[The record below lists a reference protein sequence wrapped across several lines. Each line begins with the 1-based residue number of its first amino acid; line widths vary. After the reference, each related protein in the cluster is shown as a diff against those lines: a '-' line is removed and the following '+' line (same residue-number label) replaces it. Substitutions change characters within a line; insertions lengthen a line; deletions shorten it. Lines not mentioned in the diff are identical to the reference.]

1 MTRYK
6 AFSKHPTGIDIPFR
20 ARSLSGN
27 LDGAFL
33 FFLFSFFFSKFRRR
47 KKGRNPLGGINHRD
61 EHSVYAKI
69 EHLEIKQSGQGET
82 EWRCEF

>member
-33 FFLFSFFFSKFRRR
+33 FFFFLSFFLSFEEGR
-47 KKGRNPLGGINHRD
+47 KEETL
-61 EHSVYAKI
+61 SVVSI
-69 EHLEIKQSGQGET
+69 T
-82 EWRCEF
+82 EMNILYTRKSNI